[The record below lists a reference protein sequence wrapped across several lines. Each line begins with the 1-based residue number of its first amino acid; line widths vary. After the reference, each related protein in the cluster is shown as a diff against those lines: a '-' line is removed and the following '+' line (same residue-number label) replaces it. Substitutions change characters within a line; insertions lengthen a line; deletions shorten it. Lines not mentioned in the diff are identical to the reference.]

1 MPSRLPLFPLKLVL
15 FPGEPLPL
23 HIFEPRYRQML
34 ADCLAGDKRFGII
47 ADPDPRPGVIGCS
60 AIIQASQ
67 PLPDGRAA
75 IVVLGERRFAL
86 RARLDEGK
94 PYLVGAVDGFDDQP
108 ETAPL
113 PDELRELRALAEAA
127 RTGLR
132 ILADANTGLE
142 PWADDPEAF
151 SFQVSAL
158 VGSDLETRERLLT
171 ERSTRERSR
180 ALLRLL
186 PALVQQV
193 QSRAE
198 VKVRSSTNGKGH
210 HGHDIVT
217 EI

>member
-1 MPSRLPLFPLKLVL
+1 MSSRLPLFPLKLVL

-23 HIFEPRYRQML
+23 HIFEPRYRQLL
-34 ADCLAGDKRFGII
+34 ADCLAGDKRFGIT
-47 ADPDPRPGVIGCS
+47 ADPDPGPGALGCS
-60 AIIQASQ
+60 ALIQASQ
-67 PLPDGRAA
+67 LLPDGRSA
-75 IVVLGERRFAL
+75 IVVVGERRFAL

-108 ETAPL
+108 ETVPL
-113 PDELRELRALAEAA
+113 PDERRELRALAEAA

-132 ILADANTGLE
+132 ILADANTDLE

-171 ERSTRERSR
+171 ERSTRERAR
-180 ALLRLL
+180 TLLRLL
-186 PALVQQV
+186 PGLVQQV

-198 VKVRSSTNGKGH
+198 VKVRARTNGKGH

-217 EI
+217 ET

>member
-1 MPSRLPLFPLKLVL
+1 MPSRLPLFPLKLVI

-34 ADCLAGDKRFGII
+34 ADCLGGDKRFGIT
-47 ADPDPRPGVIGCS
+47 ADPDPGPGALGCS
-60 AIIQASQ
+60 AMIQASQ
-67 PLPDGRAA
+67 LLPDGRSA
-75 IVVLGERRFAL
+75 IVVVGERRFAL

-108 ETAPL
+108 GTAPL
-113 PDELRELRALAEAA
+113 AEERRGLRALAEAA

-132 ILADANTGLE
+132 ILADANTDLE

-158 VGSDLETRERLLT
+158 IENDLESRGQLLA
-171 ERSTRERSR
+171 ERSTRERTR
-180 ALLRLL
+180 TLLRLL

-193 QSRAE
+193 QSRSE
-198 VKVRSSTNGKGH
+198 VKVRSRSNGKGH

-217 EI
+217 ET